1 MDSVKQNGNGK
12 FTVNAGAQQLK
23 FDLGKGN
30 TRIYFKPN
38 EKFAQYKDENGQMQT
53 LTVESNGEYAGVKD
67 LFFDEYTDLRPTEG
81 RSLGLYNEFPGEA
94 PKFLGFVSYNDKTTQ
109 LTMDDHAEK
118 IIEYAKESIAL
129 AVSTSSFLAKIKAN
143 RKKIKANS
151 KK

>member
-12 FTVNAGAQQLK
+12 FSINTGAQQLI

-38 EKFAQYKDENGQMQT
+38 GKFAQYKDDNGQMQT
-53 LTVESNGEYAGVKD
+53 LTVESNGEHAGVKD
-67 LFFDEYTDLRPTEG
+67 LFFDEYSELRPTEG
-81 RSLGLYNEFPGEA
+81 RSLALYNAVPGEK
-94 PKFLGFVSYNDKTTQ
+94 PDLLGFVSYNDKTTQ

-118 IIEYAKESIAL
+118 IIEYAKESITL
-129 AVSTSSFLAKIKAN
+129 AVSTSTTL
-143 RKKIKANS
+143 KKIKARC

>member
-12 FTVNAGAQQLK
+12 FSVNNGAQQLK

-38 EKFAQYKDENGQMQT
+38 EKFAQYKDENGQLQT

-67 LFFDEYTDLRPTEG
+67 LFFDEYSELRPTEG
-81 RSLGLYNEFPGEA
+81 RSLALYNAVPGEK
-94 PKFLGFVSYNDKTTQ
+94 PDLLGFVSYNDKTTQ

-118 IIEYAKESIAL
+118 IIEYAKESITL
-129 AVSTSSFLAKIKAN
+129 AVSTSTTLKNIKA
-143 RKKIKANS
+143 RCKK
-151 KK
+151 